1 MKKKREEIIIHRPVV
16 WVTGASRGIGREIA
30 KQFAFLGCEV
40 CLSSRNQKRLETA
53 AKEIIKLG
61 GRAHV
66 FPLDVK
72 NQKSILF
79 VVKQIQKKVGQVDV
93 LINNAGITVFKTF
106 IDTTLGEFNNIIQTN
121 LNGPIECIKAVLPGM
136 IKRKNGWIIN
146 IVSDAAIKTIEG
158 SAAYTASKSG
168 LLALGKILREEV
180 RQFNIKVVNVLPGA
194 ASTDMW
200 NPKMR
205 KKYSYRMMKAKSVAE
220 AILSVYQMPDDVV
233 VDEIVVRPVLGD
245 LS

>member
-30 KQFAFLGCEV
+30 RQFAFLGCEV
-40 CLSSRNQKRLETA
+40 CLSSRNRKRLETT

-72 NQKSILF
+72 NHKSIPL
-79 VVKQIQKKVGQVDV
+79 VVKEIQKKIGQVDV
-93 LINNAGITVFKTF
+93 LINNAGVTVFKTF
-106 IDTTLGEFNNIIQTN
+106 IDTTLGEFKNIVQTN
-121 LNGPIECIKAVLPGM
+121 LSGPIECIKAVLPGM
-136 IKRKNGWIIN
+136 IKRKDGWIIN
-146 IVSDAAIKTIEG
+146 IVSDAVIKTVEG

-168 LLALGKILREEV
+168 LLALGKVLREEV
-180 RQFNIKVVNVLPGA
+180 RKFNIKIVNVLPGA

-205 KKYSYRMMKAKSVAE
+205 KKYSSRMMKAKSVAE

>member
-40 CLSSRNQKRLETA
+40 CLSSRNRKRLEAT

-66 FPLDVK
+66 FPLDVTNK
-72 NQKSILF
+72 KSIPY
-79 VVKQIQKKVGQVDV
+79 VVKQIWKKVGQVDV

-106 IDTTLGEFNNIIQTN
+106 IDTTLGEFKNIIQTN

-136 IKRKNGWIIN
+136 IKREDGWIIN
-146 IVSDAAIKTIEG
+146 IVSDAVIKTIEG
-158 SAAYTASKSG
+158 SSAYTASKSG

-194 ASTDMW
+194 ASTDIW
-200 NPKMR
+200 HPKVR

-245 LS
+245 LN

>member
-30 KQFAFLGCEV
+30 RQFAFLGCEV
-40 CLSSRNQKRLETA
+40 CLSSRNRKRLESA
-53 AKEIIKLG
+53 SKEIIKLG

-66 FPLDVK
+66 FPLDVTS
-72 NQKSILF
+72 QKSIPL

-158 SAAYTASKSG
+158 SSAYTASKSG